1 MYVSQPKIKWPDHEM
16 VVYIKILTYF
26 DLKLLRRGSSTTLNQ
41 RNLQKLMTK
50 IFKVKT
56 GIGLE
61 LMKNVFKFAD
71 VSFNLGISLN
81 VTVAYHLL
89 KVMALKR
96 HLLKVRN
103 YAIKFQ
109 HKS

>member
-1 MYVSQPKIKWPDHEM
+1 M
-16 VVYIKILTYF
+16 VVYIAILTYF

-41 RNLQKLMTK
+41 RNLQKLMTE

-56 GIGLE
+56 GRGLE

-71 VSFNLGISLN
+71 VPFNLGISLN
-81 VTVAYHLL
+81 VTVAYHAL

-96 HLLKVRN
+96 HLL
-103 YAIKFQ
+103 
-109 HKS
+109 